1 MPIVGLSDRV
11 ARFPRLGIIRKGAIK
26 TGNAPGKD
34 LDYFRLDT
42 KDEGIQAAFTQAYG
56 MQPKQLSVLL
66 PYQTTQEN
74 FECWWEEWTASCL
87 RRRCDGEKQWLWL
100 TQSGSYSR
108 KPIPCLK
115 EKKECHCTTVG
126 RLHIVLPQ
134 IERMGYF
141 ELQTHSKWDIIGV
154 NENLMAVEM
163 SAGRLN
169 GIPFLLKREM
179 RDVTAPIG
187 TDGKKARVKKS
198 LLSIEVHP
206 DTTSKLFAALQAKA
220 DRFLLGGDEVPLL
233 AAAEEE
239 F

>member
-1 MPIVGLSDRV
+1 ME
-11 ARFPRLGIIRKGAIK
+11 II
-26 TGNAPGKD
+26 
-34 LDYFRLDT
+34 YVEDT
-42 KDEGIQAAFTQAYG
+42 KDEEIAKAFTQVYG
-56 MQPKQLSVLL
+56 MQPQHLSVLL
-66 PYQTTQEN
+66 PYQTTSEN
-74 FECWWEEWTASCL
+74 FECWYEEWTASCL
-87 RRRCDGEKQWLWL
+87 RRRCDGERQCLWL
-100 TQSGSYSR
+100 TQSGTYNKN

-126 RLHIVLPQ
+126 RLHIVLPK

-187 TDGKKARVKKS
+187 ADGKKARVKKS

-206 DTTSKLFAALQAKA
+206 DTASKLFAALQAKA
-220 DRFLLGGDEVPLL
+220 GRFLLGGDVAPLL
-233 AAAEEE
+233 AASEEE